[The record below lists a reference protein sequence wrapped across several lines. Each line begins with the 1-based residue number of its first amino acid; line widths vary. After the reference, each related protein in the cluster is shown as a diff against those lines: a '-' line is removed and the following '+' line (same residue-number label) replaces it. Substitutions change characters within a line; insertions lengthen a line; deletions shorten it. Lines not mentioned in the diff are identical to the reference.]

1 MKTLALILILVTLW
15 GVGLWAFAGRVAAST
30 PAPDPPQADAIVALT
45 GASVMRLEAATELLE
60 EGLADRLLISGVNPE
75 ATRDQVRATLKTA
88 GRAFDCCV
96 DLGFRAE
103 NTRGNARETAD
114 WVRYHHYKTLIVVTA
129 DFHMPRALLELH
141 AAMPGVRLYP
151 YPVETGTL
159 QVKGWWRRS
168 DDARRM
174 TVEYCK
180 YLAILAQQT
189 AFGLLGHHSAD
200 GRDDLATNGNAS

>member
-1 MKTLALILILVTLW
+1 LRTLALLLIIVCLW
-15 GVGLWAFAGRVAAST
+15 GVGLWAFANRVAAST

-45 GASVMRLEAATELLE
+45 GASVLRLEAATELLE
-60 EGLADRLLISGVNPE
+60 EGLADRLLISGVNRQ

-96 DLGFRAE
+96 DLGFNAE
-103 NTRGNARETAD
+103 NTRGNASETAQ

-129 DFHMPRALLELH
+129 DFHMPRAILELH

-151 YPVETGTL
+151 YPVQTGTL
-159 QVKGWWRRS
+159 EVKGWWRRPG
-168 DDARRM
+168 DARRM

-180 YLAILAQQT
+180 YLAILTRNAVL
-189 AFGLLGHHSAD
+189 GLARHHGHSHD
-200 GRDDLATNGNAS
+200 NLATDGKAA

>member
-1 MKTLALILILVTLW
+1 MRTLALLLIIVCLW
-15 GVGLWAFAGRVAAST
+15 GVGLWAFANRVAAST

-45 GASVMRLEAATELLE
+45 GASVLRLEAATELLE
-60 EGLADRLLISGVNPE
+60 EGLADRLLISGVNRQ

-96 DLGFRAE
+96 DLGFNAE
-103 NTRGNARETAD
+103 NTRGNASETAQ

-129 DFHMPRALLELH
+129 DFHMPRAILELH

-151 YPVETGTL
+151 YPVQTGTL
-159 QVKGWWRRS
+159 EVKGWWRRPG
-168 DDARRM
+168 DARRM

-180 YLAILAQQT
+180 YLAILTRNAVL
-189 AFGLLGHHSAD
+189 GLARHHGHSHD
-200 GRDDLATNGNAS
+200 NLATDGKAA